1 MYNLKEPI
9 APPHYRAHYKSETLI
24 HSAMSSTQGSISGK
38 EQCCEYSDFS
48 RIVITLEHLFKHV
61 EDSCALKF
69 FLDYVG
75 FWELLIL
82 KIGKRGTASQAEPF
96 VSNLIRT
103 YDVYSRPAMSLHSK
117 LEISVYTANEGIET
131 QKLYKCVTNTTY
143 KHRRERI

>member
-9 APPHYRAHYKSETLI
+9 APPHYRTHCKPETFI
-24 HSAMSSTQGSISGK
+24 YSAMSSKQGSISGK
-38 EQCCEYSDFS
+38 EQCYEYSDFS
-48 RIVITLEHLFKHV
+48 RIVINLEHLLKHV

-75 FWELLIL
+75 FWESLML
-82 KIGKRGTASQAEPF
+82 KIGKRGTASQAEPL

-103 YDVYSRPAMSLHSK
+103 YN
-117 LEISVYTANEGIET
+117 VYTANEGIKT
-131 QKLYKCVTNTTY
+131 QKLYKDITNTPY

>member
-1 MYNLKEPI
+1 MYNLKEPM

-24 HSAMSSTQGSISGK
+24 HSVLSSAQGSISGK
-38 EQCCEYSDFS
+38 GQCCEYSDFS
-48 RIVITLEHLFKHV
+48 RIVITFEHLFGHV

-82 KIGKRGTASQAEPF
+82 KIGKRGTASQAESF

-103 YDVYSRPAMSLHSK
+103 YDVYSPIAMSLHSK
-117 LEISVYTANEGIET
+117 LKISTYAANEGIET
-131 QKLYKCVTNTTY
+131 QKLYKSVTNITY